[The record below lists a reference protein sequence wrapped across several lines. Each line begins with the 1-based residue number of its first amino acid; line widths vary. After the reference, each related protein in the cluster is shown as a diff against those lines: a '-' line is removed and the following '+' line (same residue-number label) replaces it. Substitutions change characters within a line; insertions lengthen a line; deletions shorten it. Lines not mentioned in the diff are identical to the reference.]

1 MLSINNYLQKTA
13 NKLFISYSSIEKEKV
28 NRSIKAIKYRLKD
41 YFGNQ
46 VKDIIIFGSYTRGT
60 ILPRKYDANS
70 DIDIMVIFN
79 TINYHTKKPETYRN
93 NLKEFA
99 DNRYKTSISSKDL
112 PSVVLE
118 LQNIKFDLVPAIV
131 ESSWL
136 SETIYIPKSGN
147 NWQETDPNGFNSE
160 LTDANQKYNNI
171 VKPIIRLLK
180 YWNTKNGSPY
190 ESFELEQII
199 GDMNFKRDN
208 LESGFFYAIDNLPTW
223 GRSSYLK
230 GKVEVLINHKDWLIE
245 YLKREDS
252 TKARNRLHKIL
263 P

>member
-1 MLSINNYLQKTA
+1 MLSINNYLQKIA
-13 NKLFISYSSIEKEKV
+13 NKLFISYSSVEKEKV
-28 NRSIKAIKYRLKD
+28 NRSIRAIEFRLND
-41 YFGNQ
+41 YFDDQ
-46 VKDIIIFGSYTRGT
+46 IKDIIIFGSHTRGT
-60 ILPRKYDANS
+60 ILPRKYDSNS
-70 DIDIMVIFN
+70 DIDIMIVFN
-79 TINYHTKKPETYRN
+79 TDDYPTKKPETYRN

-99 DNRYKTSISSKDL
+99 DNRYRTSFSSKDL
-112 PSVVLE
+112 PSVILE

-131 ESSWL
+131 EHSWF

-147 NWQETDPNGFNSE
+147 NWQETDPNGFNTE

-199 GDMNFKRDN
+199 ADMNFKGDN
-208 LESGFFYAIDNLPTW
+208 LQTGFFYAIDNLPTW
-223 GRSSYLK
+223 RRSNTIK

-245 YLKREDS
+245 YLEKEDS
-252 TKARNRLHKIL
+252 VKAKNRLHKIL